1 MIYLG
6 LDLGQRQD
14 PSAVAIVER
23 VPQVTQRMNH
33 VTWQVSQETEPAPMV
48 VRYLERMPLGT
59 EYGDVVKRVAAL
71 VAQPALKGKK
81 TLAVDAT
88 GVGMPVVEMLLGQ
101 RMGCE
106 VRPVMFTAGMG
117 QSTDGRLWF
126 VGKVD
131 LMAGLRQAVE
141 TGEMQ
146 IPKQVVDGVQLVK
159 ELMSVTVG
167 MRPSGLARV
176 GADGF
181 GEHDDLVIALALAC
195 WAGMGSKPREPVGRL
210 FW

>member
-1 MIYLG
+1 MIFLG

-14 PSAVAIVER
+14 PSALAIVER
-23 VPQVTQRMNH
+23 VPRVTQRMNH

-48 VRYLERMPLGT
+48 VRHLERMPLGT
-59 EYGDVVKRVAAL
+59 EYGDVVKRVEQA
-71 VAQPALKGKK
+71 VERPVMKGKK

-88 GVGMPVVEMLLGQ
+88 GVGMPVVEMLLRQ

-131 LMAGLRQAVE
+131 LMAGLRQALE
-141 TGEMQ
+141 TGEML
-146 IPKQVVDGVQLVK
+146 IPKQVVDGVQLLK

>member
-14 PSAVAIVER
+14 PSALAIVER
-23 VPQVTQRMNH
+23 VTRVTQRMNH

-59 EYGDVVKRVAAL
+59 EYTEVVKRVAA
-71 VAQPALKGKK
+71 VVEQPALKGKK

-88 GVGMPVVEMLLGQ
+88 GVGMPVVEMLLRE

-106 VRPVMFTAGMG
+106 VRPVVFTSGMG

-131 LMAGLRQAVE
+131 LMSGLRQALA

-146 IPKQVVDGVQLVK
+146 IPKQVADGVQLVK

-167 MRPSGLARV
+167 MRPSGQARV

-181 GEHDDLVIALALAC
+181 GEHDDLVIALAC
-195 WAGMGSKPREPVGRL
+195 WAGTGAKPREPGRRL

>member
-23 VPQVTQRMNH
+23 APRVTQRMNH
-33 VTWQVSQETEPAPMV
+33 VTWQVSQETEPCPMV
-48 VRYLERMPLGT
+48 VRHLERLPLGT
-59 EYGDVVKRVAAL
+59 EYGDVVKRVAHL
-71 VAQPALKGKK
+71 VAQPSLKGRK

-88 GVGMPVVEMLLGQ
+88 GVGTPVVEMLLRE

-141 TGEMQ
+141 TGEVL
-146 IPKQVVDGVQLVK
+146 IPKQVKDGAQLLK
-159 ELMSVTVG
+159 EIMSVAFLG
-167 MRPSGLARV
+167 
-176 GADGF
+176 GAGN
-181 GEHDDLVIALALAC
+181 AA
-195 WAGMGSKPREPVGRL
+195 
-210 FW
+210 